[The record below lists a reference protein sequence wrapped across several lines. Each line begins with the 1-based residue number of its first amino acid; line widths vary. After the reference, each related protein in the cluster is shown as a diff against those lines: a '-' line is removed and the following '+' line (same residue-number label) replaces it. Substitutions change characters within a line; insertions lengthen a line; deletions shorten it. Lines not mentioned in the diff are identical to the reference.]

1 MMNMR
6 RMSLVSLLLALLFA
20 ITACS
25 GGGKGS
31 GSGKTLSIMWWGPD
45 ERHEATKKRWTC
57 TRSSILT

>member
-45 ERHEATKKRWTC
+45 ERHEA
-57 TRSSILT
+57 I